1 MFIILEMPSVEEL
14 IVSSDSSVSFARL
27 LSKTLLLFNK
37 MHWFAKNNLKD
48 SAFSLKFVIN
58 LFSRNREAIQGIFYY
73 SQRFLKWTNIF

>member
-14 IVSSDSSVSFARL
+14 TVSSDSSVSFARL
-27 LSKTLLLFNK
+27 LSNTLLLFNK
-37 MHWFAKNNLKD
+37 VHWFAKNNLKG

-58 LFSRNREAIQGIFYY
+58 LFSRSREAIQGIFYY